1 MQKGTAASPNTPS
14 RPGIRLAPPRRERAG
29 TTIPPKI
36 LLYSHDTFGLGNIR
50 RTLLLAETLRHAH
63 PGAAILLI
71 TGSPVI
77 QSFRIP
83 AGVDYVKLPCLDRTD
98 ADVYAPR
105 FIARDREIADLRR
118 AILAQSLLS
127 FAPDLVVVDKRPS
140 GIGGELADALEL
152 LDRLPRKPAMVL
164 GLRDILDEPSRT
176 RASLAATGAMDLI
189 ERYYDEVWVYGE
201 RAIFDAVAEYEFS
214 PAVAARTRYCGYL
227 RRPVEPRSA
236 PAAAPRVL
244 VTPGGGGDGRALIT
258 AYLED
263 LATLPR
269 SVALHTT
276 VVFGPEMPAEERQA
290 FRGRFGALADVDFV
304 DFELDMNRRYANAD
318 VAVTMAGYN
327 TVCELLS
334 FGLPAVLVPRT
345 RPVREQW
352 LRASA
357 LAREGLVAMVEPD
370 GLEPGRLMAAVRDRL
385 AQARSAPSLDMNGLP
400 RILDRVRDLL
410 GVRES

>member
-1 MQKGTAASPNTPS
+1 
-14 RPGIRLAPPRRERAG
+14 
-29 TTIPPKI
+29 
-36 LLYSHDTFGLGNIR
+36 
-50 RTLLLAETLRHAH
+50 
-63 PGAAILLI
+63 
-71 TGSPVI
+71 VI

-105 FIARDREIADLRR
+105 FIARDREIAELRR
-118 AILAQSLLS
+118 AILAQALLS

-140 GIGGELADALEL
+140 GIGGELVDALEL

-176 RASLAATGAMDLI
+176 RASLAASGAMDLI

-201 RAIFDAVAEYEFS
+201 RGIFDAVEEYAFS

-227 RRPVEPRSA
+227 RRPVEPRTA
-236 PAAAPRVL
+236 PSAAPRVL

-276 VVFGPEMPAEERQA
+276 VVFGPEMPAGDRQA

-357 LAREGLVAMVEPD
+357 LAREGLFSMVEPD
-370 GLEPGRLMAAVRDRL
+370 GLEPGRLMTAVRDRL
-385 AQARSAPSLDMNGLP
+385 SHGQSAPSLDMNGLP